1 MNREFTKREK
11 ILLLIFAVLII
22 LLGYFKLIL
31 EPINSQVDE
40 YSSMESEEQA
50 EIDIKMLQALQMSI
64 MEKEI
69 EKARENGINRVTPD
83 YDNSSVLLPKLYHIM
98 DRTVAYSM
106 NFGEITTDG
115 GIVMRPVEINFET
128 RTYKKAREII
138 DRLYDTNYAM
148 QIEDVTIQTRKTTD
162 ANSVDT
168 YLSVPLFEAARQ

>member
-11 ILLLIFAVLII
+11 ILLLVFAVLII

-31 EPINSQVDE
+31 EPINNKVDE
-40 YSSMESEEQA
+40 YSSMEAEEQS
-50 EIDIKMLQALQMSI
+50 EIDIKMVQAMQMSI

-69 EKARENGINRVTPD
+69 EKARGKGINRTIPA
-83 YDNSSVLLPKLYHIM
+83 YDNSSVLLPELYRIM
-98 DRTVAYSM
+98 DSTVAYSM

-115 GIVMRPVEINFET
+115 GIIMRPVDINFET
-128 RTYKKAREII
+128 RTYKQARAVV

-162 ANSVDT
+162 ANSVNT
-168 YLSVPLFEAARQ
+168 YLSVTFFEAAKQ